1 MLAPIADQH
10 SPTLLGAELC
20 SRLLGLAAWHSVID
34 DVLISLMWMK
44 RNSLTKSSLRE
55 ERVCFSLSFQAIE
68 GSHGRNRKQKL

>member
-44 RNSLTKSSLRE
+44 
-55 ERVCFSLSFQAIE
+55 
-68 GSHGRNRKQKL
+68 